1 MKLKKLEITGFKSFY
16 ERASIDFPEGITA
29 VVGPNGCGKSNVI
42 DAIRWVMGEQSVKQ
56 LRGKSM
62 EDVIFSGTNGKPPLG
77 MAEVSLTL
85 SNDNG
90 SAPEELKDFT
100 EINVTRRLYRS
111 GESAYLLNKQP
122 CRLKDIHN
130 IFLGSGMGSKSYSV
144 IQQGN
149 IGVIT
154 EAGPEE
160 RRYFV
165 EEAAGVTRYKHHKAE
180 ALRKIEMT
188 QQNLLRV
195 ADIIVE
201 IKRQMDSLKRQARK
215 AELFNKYQ
223 TRAKELDVRLGLHH
237 IRDFTRQIDETEAML
252 QQLRDADLE
261 HTAELK
267 TLDAA
272 VEEIKLERWQKNQA
286 ISERKTQKFDLQRV
300 ADRMEKDLE
309 HLRSEIERLVRERTE
324 LQAARQG
331 MEAQNQGML
340 AEIAQGEAEGRQLR
354 ESIAG
359 LRTNL
364 DRERSAQERLDA
376 ELAGMNQTLEAAKSQ
391 LLDLMARESQYRNV
405 HQNASSNRENLKRR
419 LKRIDE
425 EEALSHQKI
434 GQAQERERQARAQI
448 EAVKAEIESL
458 SGRITDT
465 RQRLDEKSK
474 ALGAQVKQIQGLELE
489 RTTVR
494 SKYATLKK
502 MEDNFEWYKDG
513 VRAVMQHA
521 RPAGGA
527 AAAPGPAPRLE
538 GIVRLVAD
546 VLEPEPAAAMAVE
559 AALGETLQY
568 IIVASQQAGLGAIE
582 YLQRQ
587 NAGRSGFIPT
597 AALHDTSAGG
607 DARPDPS
614 RLLLHHVS
622 VQPGFEAIAQALLG
636 NVVLTETIEEAVA
649 IFNQNGK
656 IQTLVTRNGDVVSPK
671 GFLIGGSKDAAS
683 GILVKKQE
691 LKALQQ
697 QGRVLEQRIESTR
710 ADLKALEAEVRQL
723 DIELQQLI
731 ERKNQARE
739 SEIEAEKSLN
749 KVTEELKGLRRQLEI
764 IQLEQEQL
772 LGEASDLDDEIGKS
786 DRALAAIT
794 TDIAAAQTA
803 VATDSQ
809 RISDLRVQ
817 QQEASQK
824 VVNLKLEM
832 TTLNARL
839 ENTAGSLHLVI
850 LIYLAPANL
859 TSQPD
864 SCSNPL
870 STPLLI
876 SGIAQT
882 SATSTLIAASPS
894 PTENMSTPGM
904 VRATTASASCSSRA
918 KASSGRASWIPAV
931 NSQAAPSASK
941 RRSGPAGS
949 AATGMA
955 AKLCVS
961 ALITSKWPFA
971 ARNAI
976 AASQPARLRQAASA
990 GIACSA
996 VSISSPPLAL
1006 WPNHTSTASIAANT
1020 SHTHNARA
1028 APHSASAASAK
1039 PPASEN
1045 GAGSVA
1051 SARPGNKA
1059 AASAAASSSRKN
1071 TGTRASS
1078 GSSRAQPAIRAKA
1091 NSQAA
1096 MAASLIPATPAPS
1109 TLGSLDQAG
1118 KVDQQGA
1125 GELHQLAAH
1134 PVAQHGEH
1142 CSHDQQLGNERQS
1155 RFEYLGGGLKQAHQ
1169 ECGQQPREQQ
1179 RDSNQQSQSEGV
1191 AGEVRHVKN
1200 SRSASRP
1207 AGASH
1212 RPRRIAAA
1220 SAAAKQVAAAA

>member
-16 ERASIDFPEGITA
+16 DSASIEFPEGITA

-180 ALRKIEMT
+180 ALRKIEIT

-195 ADIIVE
+195 ADIIAE

-237 IRDFTRQIDETEAML
+237 IRAFTRQIDETEAML
-252 QQLRDADLE
+252 QKLRDADLE

-267 TLDAA
+267 KLDAA

-286 ISERKTQKFDLQRV
+286 IAERKTQKFDLQRA
-300 ADRMEKDLE
+300 ADRMENDLK
-309 HLRSEIERLVRERTE
+309 HLRGEIERLVRERSE

-331 MEAQNQGML
+331 LEEKNQSML
-340 AEIAQGEAEGRQLR
+340 AEIAQGESEGRRLQ
-354 ESIAG
+354 ESIAS

-376 ELAGMNQTLEAAKSQ
+376 ELVAMNQTLEAAKSR
-391 LLDLMARESQYRNV
+391 LLDLMAREAQYRNV

-425 EEALSHQKI
+425 EEALSRQKI
-434 GQAQERERQARAQI
+434 AQAQERERQAHGQI
-448 EAVKAEIESL
+448 EAVRAEIQSL
-458 SGRITDT
+458 NGRITDT
-465 RQRLDEKSK
+465 RQRLDEQSK
-474 ALGAQVKQIQGLELE
+474 ALGALVKQIQGLELE
-489 RTTVR
+489 RSTVR
-494 SKYATLKK
+494 SKHATLKK
-502 MEDNFEWYKDG
+502 MEENFEWYKDG
-513 VRAVMQHA
+513 VRAVMKHA
-521 RPAGGA
+521 RPAGSA
-527 AAAPGPAPRLE
+527 EASGPAPGLE

-546 VLEPEPAAAMAVE
+546 VIEPEPSAAMAVE

-568 IIVASQQAGLGAIE
+568 IVVESQQSGLSAID
-582 YLQRQ
+582 YLRRH
-587 NAGRSGFIPT
+587 NAGRSGFIP
-597 AALHDTSAGG
+597 ASGLHDTSAGL
-607 DARPDPS
+607 DSRPDPS

-622 VQPGFEAIAQALLG
+622 VQPGFEPIAQALLG
-636 NVVLTETIEEAVA
+636 NVVLAETIEEAVGW
-649 IFNQNGK
+649 FNQNGK

-671 GFLIGGSKDAAS
+671 GFLIGGSRDAAA

-697 QGRVLEQRIESTR
+697 QGRALDQRIESTR
-710 ADLKALEAEVRQL
+710 ADLKALEAEVRRL

-731 ERKNQARE
+731 EKKNQARDG
-739 SEIEAEKSLN
+739 EIEAEKSLN

-772 LGEASDLDDEIGKS
+772 LGEASDLDDEIGKT

-794 TDIAAAQTA
+794 ADIAAAQTA
-803 VATDSQ
+803 VASDSQ
-809 RISDLRVQ
+809 RMAELRVQ

-839 ENTAGSLHLVI
+839 ENAAGSLRRLREFQADG
-850 LIYLAPANL
+850 LRRLEQLALEIGQKAERA
-859 TSQPD
+859 SA
-864 SCSNPL
+864 
-870 STPLLI
+870 
-876 SGIAQT
+876 AQ
-882 SATSTLIAASPS
+882 ARVAQLEQELAASYRQIEGLDREIERGETDYAAIDAKLKQS
-894 PTENMSTPGM
+894 DDRISEIKDRREKTLEQFRLLELEQAQRKLKRDHVVSQLEDRYQTPF
-904 VRATTASASCSSRA
+904 AELSA
-918 KASSGRASWIPAV
+918 
-931 NSQAAPSASK
+931 QAAP
-941 RRSGPAGS
+941 
-949 AATGMA
+949 AADAAAPDAAPDLAALEAELGRLRAKIGRIGDVNLGAIKEYQQLHERHDFLQAQKEDLEKAIDGLHQVIRKINTVSQERFMQTFQA
-955 AKLCVS
+955 INAKLAEVF
-961 ALITSKWPFA
+961 P
-971 ARNAI
+971 
-976 AASQPARLRQAASA
+976 RLFNGGTAELVLTEPDRPLET
-990 GIACSA
+990 GVEYMIH
-996 VSISSPPLAL
+996 PPGKKL
-1006 WPNHTSTASIAANT
+1006 
-1020 SHTHNARA
+1020 
-1028 APHSASAASAK
+1028 
-1039 PPASEN
+1039 
-1045 GAGSVA
+1045 
-1051 SARPGNKA
+1051 
-1059 AASAAASSSRKN
+1059 
-1071 TGTRASS
+1071 TRMSLLS
-1078 GSSRAQPAIRAKA
+1078 GGEK
-1091 NSQAA
+1091 A
-1096 MAASLIPATPAPS
+1096 MAAIAFIFAIFLIRPTSFCLLDEIDAPLDES
-1109 TLGSLDQAG
+1109 NVFRFNDLLQHIGEKSQIIMITHNKRSMEFADTLFGITMEQKGVSKVVSVNLKRPEAQA
-1118 KVDQQGA
+1118 A
-1125 GELHQLAAH
+1125 
-1134 PVAQHGEH
+1134 
-1142 CSHDQQLGNERQS
+1142 
-1155 RFEYLGGGLKQAHQ
+1155 
-1169 ECGQQPREQQ
+1169 
-1179 RDSNQQSQSEGV
+1179 
-1191 AGEVRHVKN
+1191 
-1200 SRSASRP
+1200 
-1207 AGASH
+1207 
-1212 RPRRIAAA
+1212 
-1220 SAAAKQVAAAA
+1220 

>member
-16 ERASIDFPEGITA
+16 ERSSIDFPEGITA

-331 MEAQNQGML
+331 MEAQNQSML

-376 ELAGMNQTLEAAKSQ
+376 ELAGMNQTLDAAKSQ

-527 AAAPGPAPRLE
+527 AAAPEPAPRLE

-597 AALHDTSAGG
+597 AALHDTSAGV

-636 NVVLTETIEEAVA
+636 NVVLAETIEEAVA

-710 ADLKALEAEVRQL
+710 ADLKALETEVRQL

-731 ERKNQARE
+731 EKKNQARD

-803 VATDSQ
+803 VAANSQ
-809 RISDLRVQ
+809 RIAELRVE

-839 ENTAGSLHLVI
+839 ENTAGSL
-850 LIYLAPANL
+850 
-859 TSQPD
+859 
-864 SCSNPL
+864 
-870 STPLLI
+870 
-876 SGIAQT
+876 
-882 SATSTLIAASPS
+882 
-894 PTENMSTPGM
+894 
-904 VRATTASASCSSRA
+904 R
-918 KASSGRASWIPAV
+918 
-931 NSQAAPSASK
+931 
-941 RRSGPAGS
+941 
-949 AATGMA
+949 
-955 AKLCVS
+955 
-961 ALITSKWPFA
+961 
-971 ARNAI
+971 
-976 AASQPARLRQAASA
+976 RLREFQADGLRRLEQLSLEIDQKA
-990 GIACSA
+990 
-996 VSISSPPLAL
+996 
-1006 WPNHTSTASIAANT
+1006 
-1020 SHTHNARA
+1020 
-1028 APHSASAASAK
+1028 
-1039 PPASEN
+1039 E
-1045 GAGSVA
+1045 
-1051 SARPGNKA
+1051 KA
-1059 AASAAASSSRKN
+1059 AASREKVAQIELELAEGYRRIAGIEQEIERGETDYAAIDAKLKESDQRISEIKDRREKTLEQFRLLELEQAQRRLKRDHVAGQLEDRYQTPFAELSARIAPTAEAEAAPDLAALEAELGRLRTKIARIGDVNLGAIKEYQQLQERHDFLQAQKEDLEKAIDGLHQVIRKIN
-1071 TGTRASS
+1071 TVSQERFMQTFQAINAKLAEVFPRLFNGGTAELVLTEPDRPLETGVEYMIHPPGKKLTRMSLLS
-1078 GSSRAQPAIRAKA
+1078 GGEK
-1091 NSQAA
+1091 A
-1096 MAASLIPATPAPS
+1096 MAAIAFIFAIFLIRPTSFCLLDEIDAPLDES
-1109 TLGSLDQAG
+1109 NVFRFNDLLQHIGEKSQIIMITHNKRSMEFADTLFGITMEQKGVS
-1118 KVDQQGA
+1118 KVVSVNLKRPEA
-1125 GELHQLAAH
+1125 EAA
-1134 PVAQHGEH
+1134 
-1142 CSHDQQLGNERQS
+1142 
-1155 RFEYLGGGLKQAHQ
+1155 
-1169 ECGQQPREQQ
+1169 
-1179 RDSNQQSQSEGV
+1179 
-1191 AGEVRHVKN
+1191 
-1200 SRSASRP
+1200 
-1207 AGASH
+1207 
-1212 RPRRIAAA
+1212 
-1220 SAAAKQVAAAA
+1220 

>member
-223 TRAKELDVRLGLHH
+223 TRAKELDVCLGLHH

-309 HLRSEIERLVRERTE
+309 HLRSEIERLARERTE

-331 MEAQNQGML
+331 MDAQNQSML

-513 VRAVMQHA
+513 VRAVMKHA
-521 RPAGGA
+521 RPADGA
-527 AAAPGPAPRLE
+527 AAPPAPAPRLE

-587 NAGRSGFIPT
+587 NAGRSGFIP
-597 AALHDTSAGG
+597 ASALHDTSAGV

-636 NVVLTETIEEAVA
+636 NVVLAETIEEAVA

-691 LKALQQ
+691 IKALQQ

-803 VATDSQ
+803 VAANSQ
-809 RISDLRVQ
+809 RISELRVQ

-839 ENTAGSLHLVI
+839 ENTAGSL
-850 LIYLAPANL
+850 
-859 TSQPD
+859 
-864 SCSNPL
+864 
-870 STPLLI
+870 
-876 SGIAQT
+876 
-882 SATSTLIAASPS
+882 
-894 PTENMSTPGM
+894 
-904 VRATTASASCSSRA
+904 R
-918 KASSGRASWIPAV
+918 
-931 NSQAAPSASK
+931 
-941 RRSGPAGS
+941 
-949 AATGMA
+949 
-955 AKLCVS
+955 
-961 ALITSKWPFA
+961 
-971 ARNAI
+971 
-976 AASQPARLRQAASA
+976 RLREFQADGLRRLEQLSLEIDQKA
-990 GIACSA
+990 
-996 VSISSPPLAL
+996 
-1006 WPNHTSTASIAANT
+1006 
-1020 SHTHNARA
+1020 
-1028 APHSASAASAK
+1028 
-1039 PPASEN
+1039 E
-1045 GAGSVA
+1045 
-1051 SARPGNKA
+1051 KA
-1059 AASAAASSSRKN
+1059 AASQEKVAQIELELAEGYRRIAGIEQEIERGETDYAAIDAKLKESDQRISEVKDRREKTLEQFRLLELEQAQRRLKRDHVVGQLEDRYQTPFAELSARIAPTAEAEAAPDLAALEAELGRLRTKIARIGDVNLGAIKEYQQLQERHDFLQTQKEDLEKAIDGLHQVIRKIN
-1071 TGTRASS
+1071 TVSQERFMQTFQAINAKLAEVFPRLFNGGTAELVLTEPDRPLETGVEYMIHPPGKKLTRMSLLS
-1078 GSSRAQPAIRAKA
+1078 GGEK
-1091 NSQAA
+1091 A
-1096 MAASLIPATPAPS
+1096 MAAIAFIFAIFLIRPTSFCLLDEIDAPLDES
-1109 TLGSLDQAG
+1109 NVFRFNDLLQHIGEKSQIIIITHNKRSMEFADTLFGITMEQKGVSKVVTVNLKRPEAQA
-1118 KVDQQGA
+1118 A
-1125 GELHQLAAH
+1125 
-1134 PVAQHGEH
+1134 
-1142 CSHDQQLGNERQS
+1142 
-1155 RFEYLGGGLKQAHQ
+1155 
-1169 ECGQQPREQQ
+1169 
-1179 RDSNQQSQSEGV
+1179 
-1191 AGEVRHVKN
+1191 
-1200 SRSASRP
+1200 
-1207 AGASH
+1207 
-1212 RPRRIAAA
+1212 
-1220 SAAAKQVAAAA
+1220 

>member
-16 ERASIDFPEGITA
+16 DRSAIDFPEGITA

-237 IRDFTRQIDETEAML
+237 YQAFTRQIDETEAML

-267 TLDAA
+267 KLDAA
-272 VEEIKLERWQKNQA
+272 VEAIKLERWQKNQA
-286 ISERKTQKFDLQRV
+286 IAEQKTQKFDLQRTV
-300 ADRMEKDLE
+300 DRMENDLK
-309 HLRSEIERLVRERTE
+309 HLRGEIERLIRERAE
-324 LQAARQG
+324 LQSARQD
-331 MEAQNQGML
+331 MEAKNQSML
-340 AEIAQGEAEGRQLR
+340 AEIAQSETESQQLR
-354 ESIAG
+354 DGIAG
-359 LRTNL
+359 FRTTL
-364 DRERSAQERLDA
+364 EQERSIQEQLTA
-376 ELAGMNQTLEAAKSQ
+376 ELSGMNQTLEGAKSN
-391 LLDLMARESQYRNV
+391 LMDLMAREAQYRNV

-425 EEALSHQKI
+425 EEALAHQKI
-434 GQAQERERQARAQI
+434 AQAQERETLAQGRI

-458 SGRITDT
+458 NRRIGAT
-465 RQRLDEKSK
+465 RQGLDEKSK
-474 ALGAQVKQIQGLELE
+474 ALGALVKQLQGLELE
-489 RTTVR
+489 RSSVR

-513 VRAVMQHA
+513 VRAVMRHA
-521 RPAGGA
+521 KPGGSPAASDQNPAGQG
-527 AAAPGPAPRLE
+527 LE
-538 GIVRLVAD
+538 GIIRLVAD
-546 VLEPEPAAAMAVE
+546 VIEPEPSAAMAVE

-568 IIVASQQAGLGAIE
+568 IIVASQQAGLSAID
-582 YLQRQ
+582 YLQRH
-587 NAGRSGFIPT
+587 NAGRSGFIPA
-597 AALHDTSAGG
+597 AALHDTSAGAA
-607 DARPDPS
+607 ARPDPS
-614 RLLLHHVS
+614 RLLMNQVA

-636 NVVLTETIEEAVA
+636 NVVLAETLEEAIS

-671 GFLIGGSKDAAS
+671 GFMIGGSKDAAS

-697 QGRVLEQRIESTR
+697 QNRSLEQRLESTR

-731 ERKNQARE
+731 EKKNQARE
-739 SEIEAEKSLN
+739 SEIEAEKALY
-749 KVTEELKGLRRQLEI
+749 KVAEELKSLRRQLEI
-764 IQLEQEQL
+764 VQLEQEQL
-772 LGEASDLDDEIGKS
+772 LGEASDLDDEIGKT

-794 TDIAAAQTA
+794 TDIAAAQNA
-803 VATDSQ
+803 VAANAQ
-809 RISDLRVQ
+809 RIAELTAQ
-817 QQEASQK
+817 QQKADQK

-832 TTLNARL
+832 TALTARL
-839 ENTAGSLHLVI
+839 ENTTGSL
-850 LIYLAPANL
+850 
-859 TSQPD
+859 
-864 SCSNPL
+864 
-870 STPLLI
+870 
-876 SGIAQT
+876 
-882 SATSTLIAASPS
+882 
-894 PTENMSTPGM
+894 
-904 VRATTASASCSSRA
+904 
-918 KASSGRASWIPAV
+918 
-931 NSQAAPSASK
+931 
-941 RRSGPAGS
+941 RRLKEFQSDG
-949 AATGMA
+949 
-955 AKLCVS
+955 L
-961 ALITSKWPFA
+961 
-971 ARNAI
+971 R
-976 AASQPARLRQAASA
+976 RLEQ
-990 GIACSA
+990 
-996 VSISSPPLAL
+996 LAL
-1006 WPNHTSTASIAANT
+1006 EIDQKA
-1020 SHTHNARA
+1020 
-1028 APHSASAASAK
+1028 
-1039 PPASEN
+1039 E
-1045 GAGSVA
+1045 
-1051 SARPGNKA
+1051 KA
-1059 AASAAASSSRKN
+1059 AASQTKVAEVE
-1071 TGTRASS
+1071 
-1078 GSSRAQPAIRAKA
+1078 
-1091 NSQAA
+1091 QALA
-1096 MAASLIPATPAPS
+1096 EHYRQIA
-1109 TLGSLDQAG
+1109 GLDQEIERGETDYAAIDARLKENDGQISAIKDRREKTLEQFRLLELEQAQRKLKREHIAG
-1118 KVDQQGA
+1118 QLEDRYQTPFA
-1125 GELHQLAAH
+1125 EL
-1134 PVAQHGEH
+1134 
-1142 CSHDQQLGNERQS
+1142 
-1155 RFEYLGGGLKQAHQ
+1155 
-1169 ECGQQPREQQ
+1169 
-1179 RDSNQQSQSEGV
+1179 
-1191 AGEVRHVKN
+1191 
-1200 SRSASRP
+1200 SA
-1207 AGASH
+1207 
-1212 RPRRIAAA
+1212 
-1220 SAAAKQVAAAA
+1220 QVAAAGEDDAAPDLAGREAELSRLRTKIARIGDVNIGAIKEYQQLHERHDFLQAQKEDLEKAIEGLHQVIRKINTVSQERFMQTFQAINAKLAEVFPRLFNGGTAELVLTEPDRPLETGVEYMIHPPGKKLTRMSLLSGGEKAMAAIAFIFAIFLIRPTSFCLLDEIDAPLDESNVFRFNDLLQHIGEKSQIIMITHNKRSMEFADTLFGITMEQKGVSKVVSVNLRRPEAEAA